1 MARRSQTE
9 TSRAENDEIPEPHSD
24 IEIDAEAGKRPGG
37 LVPGARLEPV
47 RYVERELTRPDGS
60 KLRVKVPV
68 YPPFRLEERPGPKA
82 VPDAPKATPDSPK
95 ATPDARERA
104 PARRKAS

>member
-1 MARRSQTE
+1 VARRSQTE
-9 TSRAENDEIPEPHSD
+9 TPKAENDDEIPEPHSD
-24 IEIDAEAGKRPGG
+24 TDADAGKRPGS

-82 VPDAPKATPDSPK
+82 VPDSPK
-95 ATPDARERA
+95 AVPDSRERA